1 MNAVQSIALSVFL
14 LVTDAITASAWAPPE
29 QVVFRQVDL
38 ENSSETSANVSIGD
52 LDGVGD
58 SDVVLAKGRHW
69 PLSGD
74 LNGDGTIDLIVGDDR
89 LGTLVCLTD
98 GWGSFPN
105 MIAVGQSKP
114 APYAIAYARV

>member
-1 MNAVQSIALSVFL
+1 MNAVQSIALSVFP

-52 LDGVGD
+52 LDGVSD

-89 LGTLVCLTD
+89 LGTLVCLND
-98 GWGSFPN
+98 G
-105 MIAVGQSKP
+105 
-114 APYAIAYARV
+114 